1 VRQHPVAMIDEPT
14 EPSPPDPDAM
24 PSGRIRRARVRAGVL
39 RAQVNERARRLE
51 REVPAAEAAHKAY
64 NHDREVGGEIMA
76 GAIAFRAFLYLLPL
90 VVVYVIVLG
99 FIADVSSTEQ
109 VTKVLG
115 VGGIAADSVTASVR
129 VSSGSRFIALG
140 IALFAL
146 YFTAIALARALRIAH
161 ALAWED
167 TVAPMKRTWRAALIV
182 VGASIG
188 LSTAL
193 EVVSLLH
200 DRSIVAAV
208 AGWCL
213 VLVVYVTMWLGLSLL
228 LPHRDAPWTSL
239 VPGALFVGIGLQ
251 ALHVITVVYLSR
263 KLSSASKLYGPMG
276 SAVAILL
283 WAYLLGRLTVASAVL
298 NATLRRRHS

>member
-1 VRQHPVAMIDEPT
+1 MIDEPT
-14 EPSPPDPDAM
+14 VPSPPEPDAT
-24 PSGRIRRARVRAGVL
+24 PPGRIQRARVKAAEL
-39 RAQVNERARRLE
+39 RAQVNERALRLE
-51 REVPAAEAAHKAY
+51 REVPAAEAAHQAY
-64 NHDREVGGEIMA
+64 DRDREVGGEIMA

-99 FIADVSSTEQ
+99 FVADVSSTEQ
-109 VTKVLG
+109 VTKVMG
-115 VGGIAADSVTASVR
+115 IGGIAADSVTESVR

-167 TVAPMKRTWRAALIV
+167 TIAPMKRTWRAALIV

-188 LSTAL
+188 LSAAL
-193 EVVSLLH
+193 AIVSRLH
-200 DRSIVAAV
+200 ERSAVAAV

-213 VLVVYVTMWLGLSLL
+213 VLVVYVAMWLGLSLL
-228 LPHRDAPWTSL
+228 LPHRDAPWTAL

-251 ALHVITVVYLSR
+251 ALHVVTVVYLSR